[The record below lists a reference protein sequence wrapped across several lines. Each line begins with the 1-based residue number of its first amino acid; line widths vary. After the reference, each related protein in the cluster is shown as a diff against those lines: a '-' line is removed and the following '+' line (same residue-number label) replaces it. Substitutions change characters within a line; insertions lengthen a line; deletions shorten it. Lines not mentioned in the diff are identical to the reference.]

1 MLARHHK
8 VVRGN
13 RSFLNAANGGHKPAR
28 KMQSEEKYKGGIHM
42 KMMHLYGCESCR
54 LDFAVSTNFA
64 ETEKI
69 VCPVCNTNTK
79 MIDYVQ
85 EVKYRILRKQ
95 NEAEEVNLYRIFE
108 NEFGRMLSGFEIQL
122 IGEWNSKHSVDVI
135 KLALREAILRNVKKF
150 KYIDRILLNWEQEG
164 VTTAAEAMRMIQ
176 NYERKFTVDK
186 QKETVI
192 SRNIPD
198 GFFYNWLEEEAV
210 Q

>member
-1 MLARHHK
+1 
-8 VVRGN
+8 
-13 RSFLNAANGGHKPAR
+13 
-28 KMQSEEKYKGGIHM
+28 MQSEEKYKGGLHM
-42 KMMHLYGCESCR
+42 KMMHLYGCESCK

-69 VCPVCNTNTK
+69 VCPVCNTDTA
-79 MIDYVQ
+79 MIDHVQ
-85 EVKYRILRKQ
+85 ELKYRVLRKQ
-95 NEAEEVNLYRIFE
+95 EESQVVNLYRMFE
-108 NEFGRMLSGFEIQL
+108 QEFGRMLSPFEVQMIT
-122 IGEWNSKHSVDVI
+122 EWNGKFHTDVI
-135 KLALREAILRNVKKF
+135 KLALREAIVRNVKQM
-150 KYIDRILLNWEQEG
+150 KYIDRILLNWEQAG
-164 VTTAAEAMRMIQ
+164 VTTVAEAMQMIQ